1 MASTILPKGSTADG
15 LNYSLNQEQY
25 LRVFLNDGEVPI
37 DNSASERGIRTF
49 CVGKKNWLFYGG
61 DTGAEAGANI
71 YSITETA
78 KANNLRPYRYV
89 EYLLTELPKL
99 RDDNGKM
106 DDAKLDALMPWS
118 KELPDE
124 LRVPR
129 R

>member
-1 MASTILPKGSTADG
+1 MTALASAPFGELIAT
-15 LNYSLNQEQY
+15 QF
-25 LRVFLNDGEVPI
+25 LRLCSIEHN
-37 DNSASERGIRTF
+37 
-49 CVGKKNWLFYGG
+49 KKNWLFYGG

-89 EYLLTELPKL
+89 EYLLTEIPKL